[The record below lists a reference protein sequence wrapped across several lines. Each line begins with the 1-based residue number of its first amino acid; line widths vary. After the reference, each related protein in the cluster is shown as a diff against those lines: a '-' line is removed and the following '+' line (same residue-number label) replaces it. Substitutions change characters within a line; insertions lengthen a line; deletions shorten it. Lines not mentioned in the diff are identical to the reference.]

1 MYRYRN
7 KVFNQAT
14 PAELELSELMLSC
27 VFPQRQDMIG
37 VVSQLIR
44 PSSDQLLVK
53 VHLDEMDS
61 FVFALATKKTAARLS
76 KEMTDIVSVHNK
88 NTRIH
93 EVIFHSLLTVDCDCV
108 D

>member
-1 MYRYRN
+1 
-7 KVFNQAT
+7 
-14 PAELELSELMLSC
+14 
-27 VFPQRQDMIG
+27 MIG

-76 KEMTDIVSVHNK
+76 KEMTDIVSVLNRDNH
-88 NTRIH
+88 
-93 EVIFHSLLTVDCDCV
+93 F
-108 D
+108 

>member
-1 MYRYRN
+1 
-7 KVFNQAT
+7 
-14 PAELELSELMLSC
+14 
-27 VFPQRQDMIG
+27 MIG

-76 KEMTDIVSVHNK
+76 KEMTDIVSVLNRCKYFRENK
-88 NTRIH
+88 
-93 EVIFHSLLTVDCDCV
+93 EVFMAADSSACV
-108 D
+108 SGWEFESFDVWKAVK

>member
-1 MYRYRN
+1 MIC
-7 KVFNQAT
+7 
-14 PAELELSELMLSC
+14 L
-27 VFPQRQDMIG
+27 PQRQDMIG

-76 KEMTDIVSVHNK
+76 KEMTDIVSVLNRDNH
-88 NTRIH
+88 
-93 EVIFHSLLTVDCDCV
+93 F
-108 D
+108 